1 MPSQLQPSRPHQTIR
16 GRVVYDRKLHEFS
29 EADLARISGAII
41 ERTPDPG
48 LLYMIIE
55 KINLYMLDKI
65 LGVFGLNDYKE
76 VVLRFLLE
84 LVGQILAKIRSIFG
98 QPVAE
103 LVSHQIY
110 VDLVQ
115 YLPES
120 DKPKKPVPV

>member
-1 MPSQLQPSRPHQTIR
+1 MPSQLQPSRPHQTVR
-16 GRVVYDRKLHEFS
+16 GRVVYNRKLHEFS
-29 EADLARISGAII
+29 EEDLARISGKLI

-48 LLYMIIE
+48 LLYRIIE

-98 QPVAE
+98 KEVAE
-103 LVSHQIY
+103 LVSHQVY

-115 YLPES
+115 YLPAS
-120 DKPKKPVPV
+120 DLPKKPVPV